1 MKQLN
6 ESAKQI
12 MLDANR
18 QQNNNGK
25 KYVVTEQGNN
35 NNINNNNNNN
45 NTQPSLEMNRENI
58 ENNNNNN
65 NQQKNEINVEYEV
78 KKIGHWANCC
88 KTVVVCG
95 SIIGTCLAC
104 LSGQ

>member
-12 MLDANR
+12 MLEANS

-35 NNINNNNNNN
+35 NNN
-45 NTQPSLEMNRENI
+45 NTQPSLEMNKENI

-88 KTVVVCG
+88 KTVCWE

>member
-12 MLDANR
+12 MLEANR

-25 KYVVTEQGNN
+25 KYVVTEQG
-35 NNINNNNNNN
+35 NNNNN

-95 SIIGTCLAC
+95 SIVGTCLAC

>member
-12 MLDANR
+12 MLEANR

-35 NNINNNNNNN
+35 NNNNNNNN

-58 ENNNNNN
+58 ENNNNNNN

-95 SIIGTCLAC
+95 SIVGTCLAC
-104 LSGQ
+104 MSGQ